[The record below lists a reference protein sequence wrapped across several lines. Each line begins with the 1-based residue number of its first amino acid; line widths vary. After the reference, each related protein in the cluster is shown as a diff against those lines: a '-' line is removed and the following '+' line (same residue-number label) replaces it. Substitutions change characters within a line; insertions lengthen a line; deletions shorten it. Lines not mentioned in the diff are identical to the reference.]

1 MDRGT
6 WWDLVHGVAKSW
18 TQTDRLSTL
27 TEGKAT
33 GFLEGVEQR
42 LSAGHQFVAPG
53 LDQAQSFFCR
63 THKNYVH
70 EH

>member
-6 WWDLVHGVAKSW
+6 WWDSVHGVTKSW

-33 GFLEGVEQR
+33 GFLEGQNKINGE
-42 LSAGHQFVAPG
+42 
-53 LDQAQSFFCR
+53 
-63 THKNYVH
+63 N
-70 EH
+70 

>member
-33 GFLEGVEQR
+33 GFLEGQNKINGE
-42 LSAGHQFVAPG
+42 
-53 LDQAQSFFCR
+53 
-63 THKNYVH
+63 N
-70 EH
+70 